1 VFGAEPWTNEMR
13 TQIERLLG
21 LRALDIYGLSEIIG
35 PGVACE
41 SLDSAGMLNVAEDH
55 FYVEAVD
62 ADGNPVPDG
71 TAGELVFT
79 TLTKTGM
86 PLLRYRSGDVAV
98 LAGPVPGAPR
108 TLRRMSK
115 LLGRTDDMLV
125 VRGVNVFPTEIE
137 AVLLADER
145 VSPHYLV
152 VEDRRDA
159 ARPELRIAV
168 EPAGAGD
175 DERLAADLGGALRER
190 LGITCVVRVLAHGSV
205 PRTEVGKARRFAR
218 WTEGEAPL
226 AGLD

>member
-1 VFGAEPWTNEMR
+1 MDG
-13 TQIERLLG
+13 
-21 LRALDIYGLSEIIG
+21 D
-35 PGVACE
+35 GV
-41 SLDSAGMLNVAEDH
+41 
-55 FYVEAVD
+55 
-62 ADGNPVPDG
+62 PVPDG
-71 TAGELVFT
+71 TPGELVFT

-86 PLLRYRSGDVAV
+86 PLLRYRSGDVAI

-168 EPAGAGD
+168 EAASA
-175 DERLAADLGGALRER
+175 DERLADDLGVALRER
-190 LGITCVVRVLAHGSV
+190 LGITCVVRVLAPGAV
-205 PRTEVGKARRFAR
+205 PRTEVGKAKRYAR

-226 AGLD
+226 AGID